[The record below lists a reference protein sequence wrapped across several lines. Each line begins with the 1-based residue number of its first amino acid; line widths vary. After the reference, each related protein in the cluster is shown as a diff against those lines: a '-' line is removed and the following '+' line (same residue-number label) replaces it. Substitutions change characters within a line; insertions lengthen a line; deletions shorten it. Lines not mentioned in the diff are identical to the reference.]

1 MNFTNLIN
9 LVLEGDF
16 NPLYDMHYSEL
27 SPQDIQRLPKS
38 ERKAISLKDT
48 SKREFS
54 VIVNGK
60 EIKTFTTCK
69 NSAIG
74 NVAYNMSLDGK
85 LNPAVVVKRLHEMGV
100 MVYDKKWSI
109 KY

>member
-1 MNFTNLIN
+1 VNFTNLIN

-74 NVAYNMSLDGK
+74 NVAYNMSLDDK
-85 LNPAVVVKRLHEMGV
+85 LKPAVVVKRLHEMGAK
-100 MVYDKKWSI
+100 VYDKKWSI

>member
-16 NPLYDMHYSEL
+16 NPLYDTHHSEL

-74 NVAYNMSLDGK
+74 NVAYNMSLDDK
-85 LNPAVVVKRLHEMGV
+85 LKPPVVVKRLHEMGV
-100 MVYDKKWSI
+100 KVYDKKWSI
-109 KY
+109 GY